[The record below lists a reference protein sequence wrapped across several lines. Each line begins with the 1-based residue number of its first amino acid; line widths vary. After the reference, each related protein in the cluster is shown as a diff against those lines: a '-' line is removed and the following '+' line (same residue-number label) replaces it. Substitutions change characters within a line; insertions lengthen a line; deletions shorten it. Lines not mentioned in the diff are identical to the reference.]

1 MNPQRLTAW
10 RWISKMFFW
19 ITGPI
24 KEKACVQPFWESGCH
39 LGSITSRCAEKE
51 PALLERRPDSPEFQ
65 PRCHL
70 PPNELTWC
78 SQSGWKWSLLKNKE
92 EKKLPKKK
100 KNSKFTLEPISRNQ
114 NRGIPCFYLVK
125 HGKILLG
132 AYHRLLKSHTLT
144 FVTRYQGLFSVR
156 NLSTEAASLSWF

>member
-1 MNPQRLTAW
+1 
-10 RWISKMFFW
+10 MFFW
-19 ITGPI
+19 RITRPT
-24 KEKACVQPFWESGCH
+24 KDKARFQPFWESGCH
-39 LGSITSRCAEKE
+39 LGSITSRCSEKE
-51 PALLERRPDSPEFQ
+51 PALLQRRPDSPEFQ

-78 SQSGWKWSLLKNKE
+78 SQSGWKWSLLKNITKE
-92 EKKLPKKK
+92 EK
-100 KNSKFTLEPISRNQ
+100 TLEPISRNQ

-125 HGKILLG
+125 HRKFLLG

-156 NLSTEAASLSWF
+156 NLSTEATSLS